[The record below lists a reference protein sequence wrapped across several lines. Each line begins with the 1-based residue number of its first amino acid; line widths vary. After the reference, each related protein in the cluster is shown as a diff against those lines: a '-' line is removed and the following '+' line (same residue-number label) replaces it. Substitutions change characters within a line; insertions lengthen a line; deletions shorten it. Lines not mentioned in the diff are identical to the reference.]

1 MATQPLSSD
10 QYFAIF
16 STKCIDIFSKLP
28 YNWQIWIGAT
38 MLHSINISDVAIH
51 QLCARP
57 TGGGKSLLFSTLAAC
72 IGKITLCIAP
82 LLSLK
87 ADQTIK
93 HLQQTTTSS
102 QSINNIHLDEVP
114 SADMD
119 AIISCCNTHA
129 H

>member
-119 AIISCCNTHA
+119 AIISCCNIHA